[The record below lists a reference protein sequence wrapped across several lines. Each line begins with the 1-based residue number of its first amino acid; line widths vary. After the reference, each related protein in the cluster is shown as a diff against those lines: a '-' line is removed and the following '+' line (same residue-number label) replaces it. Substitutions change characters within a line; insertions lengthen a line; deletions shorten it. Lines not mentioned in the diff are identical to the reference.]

1 MEADDHAKKARTDG
15 QQGGTNAAEVD
26 PREAAMAFAKATAA
40 FIPFLS
46 PDELLPPKM
55 PSREEMEAFL
65 LGLRKKALVEEYF
78 D

>member
-1 MEADDHAKKARTDG
+1 MS
-15 QQGGTNAAEVD
+15 
-26 PREAAMAFAKATAA
+26 FANATAA

-55 PSREEMEAFL
+55 PSREDMETFL

-78 D
+78 G